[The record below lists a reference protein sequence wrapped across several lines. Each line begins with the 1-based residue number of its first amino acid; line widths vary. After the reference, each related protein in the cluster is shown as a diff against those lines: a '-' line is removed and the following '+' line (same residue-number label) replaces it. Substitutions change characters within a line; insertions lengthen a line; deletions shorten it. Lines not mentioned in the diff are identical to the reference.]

1 MKVVAVGRFG
11 DAGVCELAASARA
24 VAKSWRSQY
33 TAAVAECRLDRSC
46 RENPLVGNSQTR
58 ACRTDTA
65 PVGPGSCETQA
76 KALGEHSAA
85 HVMTDRTAARLIDWT
100 LLILCNLIWAS
111 QFVLAKLVQEQ
122 MGPIFATLLPMALA
136 TICLVPLV
144 HRQQSHR
151 GERPRIG
158 APDLLRFAVIG
169 VFGQVMAQLGVTW
182 GVRLAPASN
191 AALLSLTLPIATAV
205 IAYMLLGERMTTV
218 RWISFGLA
226 VAGVLQCS
234 GVDWSDLRFASGGV
248 LAGNLLIMLGI
259 LGSAF
264 YNVYGKKLLHRFTPL
279 ELLLYSYYAVL
290 LCLVPLTVYLEPES
304 FHSMALFGPKVWL
317 GVLLLAALQYF
328 LSMILFLTVLT
339 RLDAAQ
345 AGLSNYLIPVFGVV
359 IAASTL
365 GERLT
370 ARMAI
375 GGLVVLA
382 STLLITVYEEH
393 YVPRMAAAAANR
405 AAGKS

>member
-1 MKVVAVGRFG
+1 MTER
-11 DAGVCELAASARA
+11 AAS
-24 VAKSWRSQY
+24 K
-33 TAAVAECRLDRSC
+33 
-46 RENPLVGNSQTR
+46 LV
-58 ACRTDTA
+58 
-65 PVGPGSCETQA
+65 
-76 KALGEHSAA
+76 
-85 HVMTDRTAARLIDWT
+85 DWT
-100 LLILCNLIWAS
+100 LLIVCNLIWAS

-136 TICLVPLV
+136 TACLVPLV
-144 HRQQSHR
+144 RRQRSQR
-151 GERPRIG
+151 GTRPPIS
-158 APDLLRFAVIG
+158 AADMLRFAVIG
-169 VFGQVMAQLGVTW
+169 VFGQVLAQLGVTW

-205 IAYMLLGERMTTV
+205 IAFMLLGERMTLV
-218 RWISFGLA
+218 RWVSFGLA

-234 GVDWSDLRFASGGV
+234 GVEWNDLRFSSGGI
-248 LAGNLLIMLGI
+248 LAGNLLIMLGV

-264 YNVYGKKLLHRFTPL
+264 YNVYGKKLLHRYTPL
-279 ELLLYSYYAVL
+279 EVLLYSYYAVL
-290 LCLVPLTVYLEPES
+290 LCLIPLTLYLEPES
-304 FHSMALFGPKVWL
+304 LDIVGLFGPKVWL

-339 RLDAAQ
+339 RLDAVQ

-359 IAASTL
+359 IAAIIL

-375 GGLVVLA
+375 GGLVVLG

-393 YVPRMAAAAANR
+393 YVPRMAAAAARR
-405 AAGKS
+405 ANDDGSLRP